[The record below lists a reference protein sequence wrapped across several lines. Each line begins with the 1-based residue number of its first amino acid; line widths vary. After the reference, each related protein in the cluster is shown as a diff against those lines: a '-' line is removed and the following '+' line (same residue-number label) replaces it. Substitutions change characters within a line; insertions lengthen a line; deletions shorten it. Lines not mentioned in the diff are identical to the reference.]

1 LGFVASWC
9 WRPSPIRGDPI
20 AFDPVQTK
28 QRFMSALIVPRY
40 IPPLFG
46 GGPLE
51 REQALLRNAIR
62 HASRAVARGS
72 W

>member
-1 LGFVASWC
+1 
-9 WRPSPIRGDPI
+9 
-20 AFDPVQTK
+20 VQTK

-40 IPPLFG
+40 IPPLFD